1 MYDIRCP
8 ISDVWNPWFLMTD
21 VRYPMSH
28 VRCSMCMFDIRC
40 VMYDVRCLMSG
51 CAMSDVRSVMPEFP
65 LSDALRPADV
75 WCAMSDVRFLMSD
88 VRLSLFDVFVYS
100 KLEQNLPG
108 QAKCEPTVVF
118 LVELSAELC
127 VNAYLCRGNI
137 QWVKANLLKQYHCY
151 TATTQ
156 TEDLE
161 RLSNHIFLKTKH
173 SQGFVCKRTSVA
185 EWLEFW
191 NCNSEAPN
199 LRPALTAGQLD
210 NWFPS
215 CHLGFFSQVMFH
227 LIRPFVLI
235 DHVLNLR

>member
-1 MYDIRCP
+1 MSDVRFLMYDIRDFWWLM
-8 ISDVWNPWFLMTD
+8 SDT
-21 VRYPMSH
+21 
-28 VRCSMCMFDIRC
+28 
-40 VMYDVRCLMSG
+40 RCLMSDVW
-51 CAMSDVRSVMPEFP
+51 CACSISDVMCDVCSVSYVRMCDVWCPNCDAWIP

-88 VRLSLFDVFVYS
+88 VRLPLFDVFVYS

-118 LVELSAELC
+118 LVGLSAELY

-151 TATTQ
+151 SATTQ

-173 SQGFVCKRTSVA
+173 PQGFVCKRTSVA
-185 EWLEFW
+185 EWLELW
-191 NCNSEAPN
+191 N
-199 LRPALTAGQLD
+199 L
-210 NWFPS
+210 
-215 CHLGFFSQVMFH
+215 
-227 LIRPFVLI
+227 
-235 DHVLNLR
+235 

>member
-1 MYDIRCP
+1 MSVSWCP
-8 ISDVWNPWFLMTD
+8 MLDVWFPMSAVWLPLSNIWCPMSDFWCMISPIFDDWCQKPDVSCPMFD
-21 VRYPMSH
+21 VHVRYPMCDVCCSVSY
-28 VRCSMCMFDIRC
+28 VRTC
-40 VMYDVRCLMSG
+40 DVWCPI
-51 CAMSDVRSVMPEFP
+51 CDAWIP

-88 VRLSLFDVFVYS
+88 VRLPLFDVFVYS

-118 LVELSAELC
+118 LVGLSAELY

-151 TATTQ
+151 SATTQ

-173 SQGFVCKRTSVA
+173 PQGFVCKRTSVA
-185 EWLEFW
+185 EWLELW
-191 NCNSEAPN
+191 N
-199 LRPALTAGQLD
+199 L
-210 NWFPS
+210 
-215 CHLGFFSQVMFH
+215 
-227 LIRPFVLI
+227 
-235 DHVLNLR
+235 

>member
-1 MYDIRCP
+1 MSDVQCLFPDVRCSMCDFRCPLSDFHSLISDVRCP
-8 ISDVWNPWFLMTD
+8 ISDVWYPRFLMTD
-21 VRYPMSH
+21 VRNPMSH
-28 VRCSMCMFDIRC
+28 VRCLMCMFDIRC

-51 CAMSDVRSVMPEFP
+51 
-65 LSDALRPADV
+65 
-75 WCAMSDVRFLMSD
+75 CAMSDVRFLMSD

-118 LVELSAELC
+118 LVGLSAELY

-151 TATTQ
+151 SATTQ

-173 SQGFVCKRTSVA
+173 PQGFVCKRTSVA
-185 EWLEFW
+185 EWLELW
-191 NCNSEAPN
+191 N
-199 LRPALTAGQLD
+199 L
-210 NWFPS
+210 
-215 CHLGFFSQVMFH
+215 
-227 LIRPFVLI
+227 
-235 DHVLNLR
+235 

>member
-1 MYDIRCP
+1 MSDVQCLFPDVRCSMCDFRCPLSDFHSLISDVRCP
-8 ISDVWNPWFLMTD
+8 ISDVWYPRFLMTD
-21 VRYPMSH
+21 VRNPMSH
-28 VRCSMCMFDIRC
+28 VRCLMCMFDIWC

-51 CAMSDVRSVMPEFP
+51 CAM
-65 LSDALRPADV
+65 SDALRPADV

-88 VRLSLFDVFVYS
+88 VRLPLFDVFVYS

-118 LVELSAELC
+118 LVGLSAELY

-151 TATTQ
+151 SATTQ

-173 SQGFVCKRTSVA
+173 PQGFVCKRTSVA
-185 EWLEFW
+185 EWLELW
-191 NCNSEAPN
+191 N
-199 LRPALTAGQLD
+199 L
-210 NWFPS
+210 
-215 CHLGFFSQVMFH
+215 
-227 LIRPFVLI
+227 
-235 DHVLNLR
+235 